1 MARVLFFLACAA
13 ALIAGSACAAS
24 AQAAAPSIG
33 PALLGGVPLG
43 RSAAFYRSTLARP
56 VQRAADDDGFDRL
69 LFPDLRL
76 ALLFEPGRDAAVAAI
91 SWSPAAATAAGV
103 GPCSPVTK
111 LLAAYRG
118 RLRKL
123 GGSGAPAG
131 AGGPAAAVAYRLG
144 RLVFVAAGGRVAAV
158 ALLGRGVS
166 VGPALTAPRCV
177 PVGRP
182 KS

>member
-1 MARVLFFLACAA
+1 MARVVSCLACAA
-13 ALIAGSACAAS
+13 AIIAGSSCLAT

-56 VQRAADDDGFDRL
+56 AQRAADDDGFDRL
-69 LFPDLRL
+69 LFPDLHL
-76 ALLFEPGRDAAVAAI
+76 ALLFEPGRDAAVGAI
-91 SWSPAAATAAGV
+91 TWSPAAATAAAV
-103 GPCSPVTK
+103 GPCSPAAK
-111 LLAAYRG
+111 LLAAYGG

-131 AGGPAAAVAYRLG
+131 ADGRAATVAYRLG
-144 RLVFVAAGGRVAAV
+144 RLIFVVVGGSVADV
-158 ALLGRGVS
+158 ALLGSGVS
-166 VGPALTAPRCV
+166 AGPALTAPRCAAA
-177 PVGRP
+177 GRP

>member
-1 MARVLFFLACAA
+1 MARVVSILACAA
-13 ALIAGSACAAS
+13 ALSAGSSFLAT

-56 VQRAADDDGFDRL
+56 AQRAADDDGFDRL

-76 ALLFEPGRDAAVAAI
+76 VLLFEPGRDAAVGAI
-91 SWSPAAATAAGV
+91 TWSPAATVAGV
-103 GPCSPVTK
+103 GPCSPLAK
-111 LLAAYRG
+111 LLAASDG

-123 GGSGAPAG
+123 GGSGAPGG
-131 AGGPAAAVAYRLG
+131 AGGRAATVAYQVG
-144 RLVFVAAGGRVAAV
+144 RLVFVVVGGSVANV
-158 ALLGRGVS
+158 ALLGSGVS
-166 VGPALTAPRCV
+166 AGPALAAPRCAAA
-177 PVGRP
+177 GRP